1 MYLTTD
7 PLKENTLF
15 ADSLRMNWSIVLCW
29 LVIISSLKW
38 WHSFLCTSDTTTATA
53 TKTSLKKWS
62 RAASNLIV
70 LIPSRS
76 VRQILAIFS
85 GVENIYKL
93 LVGVRSNTI
102 SSSDHRIK
110 RVLIH
115 IFCGHIL
122 ELILTE
128 IFRGFLNIYKILR
141 ILREQNI
148 VRFQRPKIT
157 SDTWFQTEKDIP
169 HYKKQSLSF
178 QNMLSKLCNI

>member
-7 PLKENTLF
+7 PLKENTRF

-29 LVIISSLKW
+29 LVIFSSLKW
-38 WHSFLCTSDTTTATA
+38 WHSFLCTSDTTTATAKA

-102 SSSDHRIK
+102 SSSDQP
-110 RVLIH
+110 LA
-115 IFCGHIL
+115 
-122 ELILTE
+122 
-128 IFRGFLNIYKILR
+128 
-141 ILREQNI
+141 
-148 VRFQRPKIT
+148 
-157 SDTWFQTEKDIP
+157 
-169 HYKKQSLSF
+169 SLSCF
-178 QNMLSKLCNI
+178 VGVSLLKRYLTRALYNSAPNYAVSHPTHALPILIVTPFFWFHRSKSSDDWLWRWWTYWEGT